1 METVACIAA
10 EEAAVGTMD
19 VTIAVGGSVL
29 AARSAMACQ
38 SAARRMCGGSG
49 GARNLGGTR
58 PSCAINLL
66 TRDGDGVGSVLVVS
80 LSLGTRVGNRLLML
94 C

>member
-1 METVACIAA
+1 
-10 EEAAVGTMD
+10 MD

-49 GARNLGGTR
+49 GARNFGGTR
-58 PSCAINLL
+58 PFSAINLL
-66 TRDGDGVGSVLVVS
+66 TREGDGVGIALTIS
-80 LSLGTRVGNRLLML
+80 LLLGIRVGKTLLTL